1 MIKMIKVL
9 CLDTGGEYF
18 FIARTP
24 YEAMQ
29 KMKYYLD
36 TVSEDKDCII
46 NKNDTQFS
54 LYMTHKGL
62 TYATLMQPINE
73 TKRFRRAIGKN
84 FDGWFYI

>member
-1 MIKMIKVL
+1 MIKVL

-29 KMKYYLD
+29 KMKCYLD

-46 NKNDTQFS
+46 NILS
-54 LYMTHKGL
+54 
-62 TYATLMQPINE
+62 
-73 TKRFRRAIGKN
+73 
-84 FDGWFYI
+84 